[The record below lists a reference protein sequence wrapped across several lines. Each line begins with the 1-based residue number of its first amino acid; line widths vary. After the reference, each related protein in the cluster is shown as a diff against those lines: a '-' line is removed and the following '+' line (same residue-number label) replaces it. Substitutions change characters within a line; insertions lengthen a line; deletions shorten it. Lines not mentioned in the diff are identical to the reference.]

1 MSLSVGDK
9 LGPYE
14 IIAPIGAGGM
24 GEVFRARDSRLNRD
38 VALKVLPRHLS
49 ADPRALVRFDREAK
63 AVAALSHPNIL
74 VLYDVGEDA
83 GIHYVVMELLAGETL
98 RERIARG
105 PLPWRKAAEIG
116 AAISEGLAAAH
127 SKGIVHQDIKP
138 ANIFLTSDGR
148 VKILDFGLAQVRR
161 PLTEDESTV
170 TLTGVGNRGVMGTIG
185 YMSPE
190 QVRGEK
196 AQASS
201 DVFSLGCVLYEMVS
215 GRRAFTGKTA
225 GETLAAI
232 LKDEPPALADSREP
246 VSPEFQRVIERCLV
260 KDPAQRFHSAHDLA
274 FALRSIPSLA
284 GEHKAA
290 LPPSGLGRRRALAVS
305 IAGVVLLLA
314 AAGFYYWRNRAG
326 QGIDSLAVL
335 PFVNSSGSTD
345 ADYLSDGIT
354 ESLMDSLSQLPNLKV
369 MSHDAVFR
377 YKGKNPEA
385 RAVGRDLGVRAVLT
399 GRIVQRGDNLSV
411 SAELVDVDGN
421 AHLWGEQYDRK
432 VADALAVQREIA
444 TEISG
449 KLRAR
454 LSNEWKAQIAKRQ
467 TENPEAYQLYLK
479 GNYFARKFDTENLN
493 KGLDYFRQALAL
505 DPNYALAY
513 QGIGS
518 YYGLATDWLMPPTE
532 AGPKEE
538 EAERKA
544 LEIDDSL
551 IEAHV
556 DLASEYFWYDFDWA
570 AADRELKLVL
580 ERDPNY
586 APGHAVHGWYLI
598 DVGRFDEGVKEG
610 RRAEALDPLALD
622 VCGVLGQDLYYAHRY
637 DEAATQFRKC
647 LDLEPNF
654 WPAYYWL
661 GQVYQQ
667 QGKFPEAIAVLQKA
681 RGIEDRIAAPLSELA
696 HAYAASGRRAE
707 ATKLLDE
714 LVTRSKT
721 GHVSKYL
728 IATVYAALGDK
739 NEALTRLEQAYS
751 ERSWY
756 LGFLRSDPELD
767 SLRSE
772 PRFQDLVR
780 RMNFPR

>member
-1 MSLSVGDK
+1 MALSPGDE

-14 IIAPIGAGGM
+14 ILAPIGAGGM
-24 GEVFRARDSRLNRD
+24 GEVYRARDSRLNRD
-38 VALKVLPRHLS
+38 VALKVLPEHL
-49 ADPRALVRFDREAK
+49 AKDAQALTRFDREAK

-74 VLYDVGEDA
+74 VLYDVGADA
-83 GIHYVVMELLAGETL
+83 GIHYVATELLEGETL

-105 PLPWRKAAEIG
+105 PIPWRKAAEMG
-116 AAISEGLAAAH
+116 AAIAEGLAAAH

-138 ANIFLTSDGR
+138 ANIFVTSDSR

-161 PLTEDESTV
+161 PLAEDESTV
-170 TLTGVGNRGVMGTIG
+170 TLTEAGNRTIMGTVG

-190 QVRGEK
+190 QVRGER
-196 AQASS
+196 AQAPS

-215 GRRAFTGKTA
+215 GRRAFIGKSA
-225 GETLAAI
+225 SDALASI
-232 LKDEPPALADSREP
+232 LKEEPPSLADPGKPIS
-246 VSPEFQRVIERCLV
+246 SEFQRVVERCLA
-260 KDPAQRFHSAHDLA
+260 KNPTQRFHSAHDLA
-274 FALRSIPSLA
+274 FALRGLSSQA

-290 LPPSGLGRRRALAVS
+290 APSARASRRTVAVS
-305 IAGVVLLLA
+305 IALVLLILA
-314 AAGFYYWRNRAG
+314 AAGLYYWKYRAG
-326 QGIDSLAVL
+326 QDIDSLAVL
-335 PFVNSSGSTD
+335 PFVNSSGSPD

-377 YKGKNPEA
+377 YKGKNPDA
-385 RAVGRDLGVRAVLT
+385 RAAGRELGVRAVLT
-399 GRIVQRGDNLSV
+399 GRIVQRGDSLSV

-444 TEISG
+444 AEISG

-454 LSNEWKAQIAKRQ
+454 LSNERKTHIAKRQ
-467 TENPEAYQLYLK
+467 TDNPEAYQLYLK
-479 GNYFARKFDTENLN
+479 GRYYASKFDTENLN
-493 KGLDYFRQALAL
+493 KGLGYFRQALDL
-505 DPNYALAY
+505 DPGYALAY

-570 AADRELKLVL
+570 AADRELRRAFEL
-580 ERDPNY
+580 DPNY
-586 APGHAVHGWYLI
+586 PQAHEVRGWYLT
-598 DVGRFDEGVKEG
+598 DLGRFDEGIKEG
-610 RRAEALDPLALD
+610 RRAEMLDPLALD
-622 VCGVLGQDLYYAHRY
+622 TCLVLGFDLYYAHRY
-637 DEAATQFRKC
+637 EESVTQLRKC
-647 LDLEPNF
+647 LDLEPHF
-654 WPAYYWL
+654 WAAYYWL
-661 GQVYQQ
+661 AQVYQQ
-667 QGKFPEAIAVLQKA
+667 QGKFPEAVAALQKA
-681 RGIEDRIAAPLSELA
+681 REIEDRIAAPLAELA
-696 HAYAASGRRAE
+696 HAYAASGRGAE
-707 ATKLLDE
+707 ARQLLEE
-714 LVTRSKT
+714 LLARSKT

-780 RMNFPR
+780 RMNFPP

>member
-1 MSLSVGDK
+1 MPLSAGDT

-14 IIAPIGAGGM
+14 LLAPIGAGGM
-24 GEVFRARDSRLNRD
+24 GEVWKARDSRLNRD
-38 VALKVLPRHLS
+38 VALKVLPDHLS
-49 ADPRALVRFDREAK
+49 RDAEALARFDREAK

-74 VLYDVGEDA
+74 VLYDVGADA
-83 GIHYVVMELLAGETL
+83 GIHFVVTELLEGETL

-105 PLPWRKAAEIG
+105 PLPWRKAAEMG
-116 AAISEGLAAAH
+116 AAIAEGLAAAH

-161 PLTEDESTV
+161 PPTEDESTV
-170 TLTGVGNRGVMGTIG
+170 TLTEAGNRTVMGTIG

-215 GRRAFTGKTA
+215 GRRAFTGKSSSD
-225 GETLAAI
+225 TLAAI
-232 LKDEPPALADSREP
+232 LKEEPPSLADSGKP
-246 VSPEFQRVIERCLV
+246 APPEFQQLIERCLA
-260 KDPAQRFHSAHDLA
+260 KNPAQRFHSAHDLA
-274 FALRSIPSLA
+274 FALRSMSSAA
-284 GEHKAA
+284 GVHKTA
-290 LPPSGLGRRRALAVS
+290 LPPAGLSRRALASS
-305 IAGVVLLLA
+305 IAIAILILA
-314 AAGFYYWRNRAG
+314 AGGFYYWRNRAG

-335 PFVNSSGSTD
+335 PFVNSSGSPDT
-345 ADYLSDGIT
+345 DYLSDGIT
-354 ESLMDSLSQLPNLKV
+354 ESLMDSLSQLPNLKI

-377 YKGKNPEA
+377 YKGKNADA
-385 RAVGRDLGVRAVLT
+385 RAAGRELGVRGVLT

-411 SAELVDVDGN
+411 SAELVDVEDN
-421 AHLWGEQYDRK
+421 ALLWGEQYDRK
-432 VADALAVQREIA
+432 VADALAVQRDIA
-444 TEISG
+444 AEISS

-454 LSNEWKAQIAKRQ
+454 LSNERKTQIARRQ
-467 TENPEAYQLYLK
+467 TQNPEAYQLYLK
-479 GNYFARKFDTENLN
+479 GRYYAGKFDTENLN

-538 EAERKA
+538 EAARKA

-570 AADRELKLVL
+570 AADRELRRASEL
-580 ERDPNY
+580 DPNY
-586 APGHAVHGWYLI
+586 PQAHEVRGWYLT
-598 DVGRFDEGVKEG
+598 DLGRFDEGVNEG
-610 RRAEALDPLALD
+610 RRAQALEPLTLD
-622 VCGVLGQDLYYAHRY
+622 ITLVLGFDLYYAHRY
-637 DEAATQFRKC
+637 GEAATELRKC

-654 WPAYYWL
+654 WPAYYWVA
-661 GQVYQQ
+661 QVYQQ
-667 QGKFPEAIAVLQKA
+667 QGRFPEAIAALQKA
-681 RGIEDRIAAPLSELA
+681 RKIEDRIAAPLAELA

-707 ATKLLDE
+707 ARQSLEELLD
-714 LVTRSKT
+714 RSRT

-756 LGFLRSDPELD
+756 LGFLKSDPELD
-767 SLRSE
+767 TLRSE
-772 PRFQDLVR
+772 PRFKDLVR
-780 RMNFPR
+780 RMNFPP

>member
-1 MSLSVGDK
+1 MLLSVGDK

-14 IIAPIGAGGM
+14 IVGLIGAGGM
-24 GEVFRARDSRLNRD
+24 GEVYRARDSRLNRD
-38 VALKVLPRHLS
+38 VALKVLPGHLAS
-49 ADPRALVRFDREAK
+49 DPQAMARFDREAK

-74 VLYDVGEDA
+74 VLYDVGADA
-83 GIHYVVMELLAGETL
+83 SIHYVVTELLDGETL

-105 PLPWRKAAEIG
+105 PLPWRKAAEMG
-116 AAISEGLAAAH
+116 AAIAEGLAAAH

-161 PLTEDESTV
+161 PPTEDESTV
-170 TLTGVGNRGVMGTIG
+170 TLTEAANPTVMGTIG

-196 AQASS
+196 AQAAG

-215 GRRAFTGKTA
+215 GRRAFTGKSA
-225 GETLAAI
+225 SDTLAAI
-232 LKDEPPALADSREP
+232 LKEEPPPLADSAKP
-246 VSPEFQRVIERCLV
+246 GAPEFERVIERCLA
-260 KDPAQRFHSAHDLA
+260 KSPAQRFHSAHDLA
-274 FALRSIPSLA
+274 FALRSLSSPA

-290 LPPSGLGRRRALAVS
+290 MPLARFSRRAVAGLIVVVIS
-305 IAGVVLLLA
+305 ILA
-314 AAGFYYWRNRAG
+314 AAGFYYWRSRAG

-335 PFVNSSGSTD
+335 PFVNSSGSPD

-354 ESLMDSLSQLPNLKV
+354 ESLMDSLSQLPSLKV

-377 YKGKNPEA
+377 YKGKNPDA
-385 RAVGRDLGVRAVLT
+385 RAVGRELGVRAVLT

-411 SAELVDVDGN
+411 SAELVDVAGN
-421 AHLWGEQYDRK
+421 AHLWGEQYDRR

-444 TEISG
+444 AEISG

-454 LSNEWKAQIAKRQ
+454 LSNERKTQIARRQ

-479 GNYFARKFDTENLN
+479 GHYYASKFDTENLN
-493 KGLDYFRQALAL
+493 KGLDYFHQALAL

-513 QGIGS
+513 QGIAG
-518 YYGLATDWLMPPTE
+518 YYNLATDWLMPATE
-532 AGPKEE
+532 AGPKAE
-538 EAERKA
+538 EAARKA

-556 DLASEYFWYDFDWA
+556 DLAAQYFWYDFDWA
-570 AADRELKLVL
+570 AADRELRRVFEL
-580 ERDPNY
+580 DPNY
-586 APGHAVHGWYLI
+586 APAHVVRGWYLI
-598 DVGRFDEGVKEG
+598 DLSRFDEGVNEG

-622 VCGVLGQDLYYAHRY
+622 VALVLGFDLYYAHRY
-637 DEAATQFRKC
+637 DEAATQLHKC

-661 GQVYQQ
+661 AQVYQQ
-667 QGKFPEAIAVLQKA
+667 QGKFPEAIAALQKA
-681 RGIEDRIAAPLSELA
+681 RGIEDRIAAPLAELA

-707 ATKLLDE
+707 ARQALEELLA
-714 LVTRSKT
+714 RSKT

-756 LGFLRSDPELD
+756 LGFLKSDPELD

-780 RMNFPR
+780 RMNFPP

>member
-1 MSLSVGDK
+1 MPLSVGDK

-14 IIAPIGAGGM
+14 IAGLIGAGGM

-38 VALKVLPRHLS
+38 VALKVLPGHL
-49 ADPRALVRFDREAK
+49 AGDPQALARFDREAK

-74 VLYDVGEDA
+74 VLYDVGADA
-83 GIHYVVMELLAGETL
+83 NIHYVATELLEGETL

-116 AAISEGLAAAH
+116 AAIAEGLAAAH
-127 SKGIVHQDIKP
+127 SKGVVHRDIKP

-148 VKILDFGLAQVRR
+148 LKILDFGLAQVRR
-161 PLTEDESTV
+161 PPTEDESTV
-170 TLTGVGNRGVMGTIG
+170 TLTEAGNRTVMGTIG

-190 QVRGEK
+190 QVRGEES
-196 AQASS
+196 QAPS
-201 DVFSLGCVLYEMVS
+201 DIFSLGCVLYEMVS
-215 GRRAFTGKTA
+215 GRRAFSGKSA
-225 GETLAAI
+225 NDTLAAI
-232 LKDEPPALADSREP
+232 LKDEPPALADSGEP
-246 VSPEFQRVIERCLV
+246 VSPEFQRVIERCLA
-260 KDPAQRFHSAHDLA
+260 KSPPLRFHSAHDLA
-274 FALRSIPSLA
+274 FALRSLSSSP
-284 GEHKAA
+284 GEHK
-290 LPPSGLGRRRALAVS
+290 SGPFARFGRRAVANS
-305 IAGVVLLLA
+305 IAVVILILA
-314 AAGFYYWRNRAG
+314 AAGFYYWKTRAG
-326 QGIDSLAVL
+326 EGIESLAVL
-335 PFVNSSGSTD
+335 PFVNSSGSPD

-354 ESLMDSLSQLPNLKV
+354 ESLMDSLSQLPKLKV

-377 YKGKNPEA
+377 YKGKNPDA
-385 RAVGRDLGVRAVLT
+385 RAVGRELGVRAVLT

-411 SAELVDVDGN
+411 SAELVDVAGN
-421 AHLWGEQYDRK
+421 SHLWGEQYDRK
-432 VADALAVQREIA
+432 VADALAVQRDIA
-444 TEISG
+444 AEISG

-454 LSNEWKAQIAKRQ
+454 LSNERKTRIAKRQ

-479 GNYFARKFDTENLN
+479 GRYYARKFDTENLN

-505 DPNYALAY
+505 DPSYALAY

-538 EAERKA
+538 EADRKA

-570 AADRELKLVL
+570 AADRELRRAIEL
-580 ERDPNY
+580 DSNY
-586 APGHAVHGWYLI
+586 PQAHEVRGWYLT
-598 DVGRFDEGVKEG
+598 DLGRFDEGVNEG
-610 RRAEALDPLALD
+610 RRAQALDPLTLD
-622 VCGVLGQDLYYAHRY
+622 ITGVLGFDLYYAHRY
-637 DEAATQFRKC
+637 DEAGTELRKC
-647 LDLEPNF
+647 LDLEPRF

-661 GQVYQQ
+661 AQVYQQ
-667 QGKFPEAIAVLQKA
+667 QGKFPEAIAALQKA
-681 RGIEDRIAAPLSELA
+681 RSIEDRIAAPLAELA
-696 HAYAASGRRAE
+696 HAYAASGRTAE
-707 ATKLLDE
+707 ARQALEELLA
-714 LVTRSKT
+714 RSKT

-739 NEALTRLEQAYS
+739 TEALTRLEQAYS

-756 LGFLRSDPELD
+756 LGFLKSDPELD

-780 RMNFPR
+780 RMNFPP